1 MKSRLPLFV
10 IGLTALGACASVPP
24 PPEDMRPLATAA
36 DAHRIQVTEGLER
49 VEVPVANGDV
59 ALSSTARAQLQR
71 FAGGYLRYGHGALV
85 LSTPSGS
92 ANSDAASILANETR
106 RSLVEAGVSYAA
118 VAGSSYDASGR
129 ADAPIIVSFSR
140 FEAQAPECAPL
151 WEQDLAHQSNNQAWA
166 SFGCATQANLA
177 AMVEDPADLLHPRA
191 EDPRDSGRRDTVMGA
206 YREGDPTH
214 AERSADERIT
224 ISNAVQ

>member
-1 MKSRLPLFV
+1 MKSRLPYFV
-10 IGLTALGACASVPP
+10 IGLTALGACASVPEP
-24 PPEDMRPLATAA
+24 PADFRPTPTTA
-36 DAHRIQVTEGLER
+36 DHHEIQVTEGLER
-49 VEVPVANGDV
+49 VEVPVAAGDV
-59 ALSSTARAQLQR
+59 ALSGPTREQLQR

-85 LSTPSGS
+85 LSTPSGG

-106 RSLVEAGVSYAA
+106 RALTEAGVSYAA
-118 VAGSSYDASGR
+118 VAGSAYDASGR

-140 FEAQAPECAPL
+140 YEAQAPECAPL

-177 AMVEDPADLLHPRA
+177 AMVEDPADLLRPRA
-191 EDPRDSGRRDTVMGA
+191 EDPRDSGRRDTVMQA

-214 AERSADERIT
+214 AERSQDERIT